1 MCGYSRKA
9 RVDLGLFFWRGKPL
23 FDPRQYFALVDRK
36 IGKCSDWA
44 EISGPSLTIDSFEHW
59 QEIYWRFQV
68 KFPCGHWFIAYESHR
83 WSERGVHLRKL
94 GYRFLKIVFFTSEGQ
109 GPALAYSK
117 LREYKPK
124 MIAVTFP
131 LHFSVK
137 RAESGERYFPRIAED
152 IRCFFNGVKIDVV
165 VPPSLPFDSIDGLDG
180 HNQQV
185 KVILQ
190 TIAIFGSGFGLCVQA
205 VLRACDVGLLNEG
218 EPVIAIS
225 GDTAGLFVASTT
237 GHFLNKNG
245 GLQVQEIFCKARNLT
260 ISRPTINQLEKPQE
274 KRLLEGEVSS

>member
-1 MCGYSRKA
+1 M
-9 RVDLGLFFWRGKPL
+9 P
-23 FDPRQYFALVDRK
+23 
-36 IGKCSDWA
+36 
-44 EISGPSLTIDSFEHW
+44 EISNKGTGAQIVYFDIEGRQNLE
-59 QEIYWRFQV
+59 QV
-68 KFPCGHWFIAYESHR
+68 
-83 WSERGVHLRKL
+83 LRVVKKAL
-94 GYRFLKIVFFTSEGQ
+94 YKREELRSLKIVFFTSEGQ

>member
-1 MCGYSRKA
+1 M
-9 RVDLGLFFWRGKPL
+9 P
-23 FDPRQYFALVDRK
+23 
-36 IGKCSDWA
+36 
-44 EISGPSLTIDSFEHW
+44 EISNKGTGAQIVYFDSEGR
-59 QEIYWRFQV
+59 QNLEQV
-68 KFPCGHWFIAYESHR
+68 
-83 WSERGVHLRKL
+83 LRVVKKAL
-94 GYRFLKIVFFTSEGQ
+94 NKREELRSLKIVFLTAEGQ

-131 LHFSVK
+131 LNFSVK
-137 RAESGERYFPRIAED
+137 RPDNGEIYFPRIADD
-152 IRCFFNGVKIDVV
+152 IRCFFNGAKIDVV

-185 KVILQ
+185 KVIRQ
-190 TIAIFGSGFGLCVQA
+190 TIAIFGAGFGLCVQA

-218 EPVIAIS
+218 DLVIAIS

-237 GHFLNKNG
+237 SHFLNQKG

-260 ISRPTINQLEKPQE
+260 ISRPTIKQLEEPQE
-274 KRLLEGEVSS
+274 KKILEGEVSS